1 MNEKVQLYTFVR
13 TGPSI
18 YLARVERIDVRTGI
32 PGQQNLSLQMRIE
45 QTLWGQSGEPI
56 RRSEFTQPE
65 SEFARL
71 KYPHPIWRHVS
82 MRQDVRVFLVTHE
95 LSGVPANPLYVEE
108 VAEPD
113 DPVLIAVRAVLEQE
127 QTEQDEKR
135 RFTRYLHYLT
145 DGPTVSK
152 LFGAEALAKDTDLSD
167 VDREG
172 KIASAM
178 AATFISDLAIY
189 VRLSM
194 GTLMWQRIYSRTN
207 SIGKIAILNAT
218 IKGVEDPS
226 EDISRFS
233 IDHLMMAEPAAL
245 AQAGVKKSSEAV
257 RLLQEQLG
265 FETSADVRAHS
276 QQLIDALRSQL

>member
-56 RRSEFTQPE
+56 RRSEFSQPQ

-108 VAEPD
+108 VAEP
-113 DPVLIAVRAVLEQE
+113 
-127 QTEQDEKR
+127 
-135 RFTRYLHYLT
+135 FTRYLHYLIE
-145 DGPTVSK
+145 GPIVSK

-194 GTLMWQRIYSRTN
+194 GTLMWQRVYSQTN

-257 RLLQEQLG
+257 RLLQQQLG
-265 FETSADVRAHS
+265 FETSSDVRAHS
-276 QQLIDALRSQL
+276 QKLIDALRSQL